1 MKTRIIIASAA
12 LAAITLAA
20 CSRDEAPVRE
30 PEPEYTLKVNVG
42 IPATRA
48 VIAAGNTDDM
58 TAHTVQVF
66 VYNASGQ
73 LEKTSGMK
81 DYGSDI
87 SLTISPGAKTV
98 WALVNAPLESGPA
111 SLDDFPVTS
120 TPLSANTPSNLVMS
134 GYAGVT
140 VTGNDDI
147 TVNVRHIAA
156 KVVLDKITRSFE
168 NAAYA
173 GIPMTLTAIYMSNVA
188 AVSDYDVTGAEPS
201 EWICKK
207 GILADPPVCANL
219 LVDAP
224 LNGDLGEGKTY
235 STVHTF
241 YVYPNPTGEDSD
253 AEEWCARKTRL
264 VLKCDYNGRVC
275 YYPITI
281 PGSGPESNADVIE
294 RNKVYHITALT
305 LTRPGS
311 TDPDSK
317 YPEVSSD
324 VNCTFQITV
333 SNWEEDYTYT
343 ETF

>member
-1 MKTRIIIASAA
+1 MKTRIAIIAAASAA
-12 LAAITLAA
+12 IALTA
-20 CSRDEAPVRE
+20 CSRDEAPVRVA
-30 PEPEYTLKVNVG
+30 EPEYTLKVNVG
-42 IPATRA
+42 IPTTRA

-66 VYNASGQ
+66 VYNADGA

-111 SLDDFPVTS
+111 SLSAFPTTS
-120 TPLSANTPSNLVMS
+120 TLLSDNTPSSLVMS
-134 GYAGVT
+134 GSAPVV
-140 VTGNDDI
+140 VTGNDNI

-156 KVVLDKITRSFE
+156 KVVLDKVTRSFV
-168 NAAYA
+168 NSSYA
-173 GIPMTLTAIYMSNVA
+173 GIPMTLTKIFMSNVVA
-188 AVSDYDVTGAEPS
+188 ASDYDVTGAVPTQ
-201 EWICKK
+201 WICKQ
-207 GILADPPVCANL
+207 GILADPPACADL

-224 LNGDLGEGKTY
+224 LSGDLGEGKTY
-235 STVHTF
+235 STAHTF
-241 YVYPNPTGEDSD
+241 YVYPNPTEEDSD
-253 AEEWCARKTRL
+253 AAEWCARKTRL
-264 VLKCDYNGRVC
+264 VLECDYNGRTC

-281 PGSGPESNADVIE
+281 PGSESGEGVIE
-294 RNKVYHITALT
+294 RNKVYHITNLT

-317 YPEVSSD
+317 FPEVSSD

-333 SNWEEDYTYT
+333 SDWEDDISYSES
-343 ETF
+343 F